1 MSTLES
7 ERKALSVLF
16 KGYGI
21 YNPNIKKKF
30 DKPIIWTD
38 DLANELHKPIIKKFP
53 KRKVI
58 VFGIDHIWAA
68 DLVDMSS
75 MSKENKGI
83 KFLLA
88 VIDIF
93 SKFGWMIPLKNK
105 SGLSVSEAFEKIFKM
120 SSRKPK
126 LLWVDKGKE
135 FYNKNMK
142 TLLKENE
149 IEIYSTE
156 NEEKSC
162 IVERWNGTMKQKM
175 FKYFTANDTNKYY
188 NVLDE
193 LVNVYN
199 NTKHSSIKMTP
210 VEASNKENESTVHE
224 NLYEVKMNDSESK
237 KNIAYKPK
245 FAVSDRVRITKKKGT
260 FEKGYTNRWTR
271 EIFVVSEVLKTIP
284 ITYKIVDLK
293 NEEIIG
299 SFYEQ
304 ELQKTIF

>member
-7 ERKALSVLF
+7 ERKALSVLL

-105 SGLSVSEAFEKIFKM
+105 SGISVSEAFEKIFRGEASPHEAM

-162 IVERWNGTMKQKM
+162 VVERWNGTMKQKM

-188 NVLDE
+188 DVLDE

-210 VEASNKENESTVHE
+210 VEASNKENESSIYE
-224 NLYEVKMNDSESK
+224 NLYGVSGAQESDSESK
-237 KNIAYKPK
+237 KNVAYKPK
-245 FAVSDRVRITKKKGT
+245 FAVGDRVRITK
-260 FEKGYTNRWTR
+260 EKRNIRKRIY
-271 EIFVVSEVLKTIP
+271 
-284 ITYKIVDLK
+284 
-293 NEEIIG
+293 
-299 SFYEQ
+299 
-304 ELQKTIF
+304 